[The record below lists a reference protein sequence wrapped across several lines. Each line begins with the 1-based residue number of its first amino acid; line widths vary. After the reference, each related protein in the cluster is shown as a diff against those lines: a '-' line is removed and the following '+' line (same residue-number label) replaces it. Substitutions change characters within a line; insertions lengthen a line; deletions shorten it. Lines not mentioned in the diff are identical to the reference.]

1 MIAYSRRG
9 AVTRGSRRA
18 RDGCRNGARDPGN
31 AREATA
37 RERPGRSPF
46 RQDVEAIR
54 FEPDGIMDCME
65 IARAA
70 QYRTRF
76 FHGCQAG
83 ERGPQF

>member
-18 RDGCRNGARDPGN
+18 RDGCRNGARDPEMPGSN
-31 AREATA
+31 GPGAS
-37 RERPGRSPF
+37 RPFALSTRRGG
-46 RQDVEAIR
+46 IR